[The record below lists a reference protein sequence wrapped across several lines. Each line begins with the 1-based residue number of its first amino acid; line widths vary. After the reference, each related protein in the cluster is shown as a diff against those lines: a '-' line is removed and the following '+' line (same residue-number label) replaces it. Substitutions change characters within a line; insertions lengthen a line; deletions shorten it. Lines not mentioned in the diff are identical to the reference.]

1 MTAAEAMK
9 QLKQL
14 QLKRKQ
20 ILDEENETS
29 KFIAAVTEDIDAVR
43 PEYNF
48 QFTKMDLDVVENNI
62 RYLKHQLNVFNSTY
76 MIPELGMTIDQV
88 LVTMPMLSEEVNK
101 LRKMSGAI
109 EKKRCQV
116 YGGRTA
122 VIEYEYTNYDRN
134 EVREEYEKESKR
146 LSDMQIALD
155 KANTT
160 VDIL

>member
-48 QFTKMDLDVVENNI
+48 QFTKLDLDVVENNI
-62 RYLKHQLNVFNSTY
+62 RDLKHRLNVFNSTY
-76 MIPELGMTIDQV
+76 MIPELGLTIDQV
-88 LVTMPMLSEEVNK
+88 LVMMPMVFVLALYTDVGPVVMYCGVK
-101 LRKMSGAI
+101 LVDVVKLVVFHFWL
-109 EKKRCQV
+109 KKERWLKNL
-116 YGGRTA
+116 
-122 VIEYEYTNYDRN
+122 TN
-134 EVREEYEKESKR
+134 REEI
-146 LSDMQIALD
+146 Q
-155 KANTT
+155 
-160 VDIL
+160 